1 MVKVKN
7 ETSLLPKKNVVL
19 VVEEKST
26 KPPGTSRFT
35 RRKIDFC
42 NENIPLFK
50 NEIFT
55 LAELCQQLLVNGFV
69 QSYVDFYHLTH
80 RVDPNLV
87 EERGESQIKIS
98 VDDMIFIRDQLVKAE
113 LSRRQGDTVSVYSA
127 FNKLADFY
135 VENHDWKTSFF
146 FHEKCL
152 EVAQLTNDSRGEMS
166 ANHSLGVIYQLMSDF
181 EGARAFHEKH
191 EEIAIAID
199 VFEEI
204 ARANVE
210 LYKVYLVLA
219 ERYESR
225 GLNEEALV
233 MYFRCLEAAKKSWDR
248 AAEGEANGKVGNL
261 LLNRGEAQQ
270 CVPYLK
276 QQSQIAADLGQAEGR
291 CRACSALALA
301 LDLLGQ
307 SDKALAELTLV
318 HTISE
323 QAGDTYLQAQACKS
337 LGTLYSKMGQ
347 LDAAVDI
354 LQRHFNLLKT
364 ILYRS
369 SSEKTPASGLN
380 KKMSSAKFPVVTSKD
395 VDLARAYIGISK
407 GNLLVGAYI
416 VSLQNDLPALLD
428 WKLNRTEL
436 PKLSERGG
444 IVMETK

>member
-1 MVKVKN
+1 VKTINVQISAMVKTKN
-7 ETSLLPKKNVVL
+7 ESNLLSKKVGAL

-35 RRKIDFC
+35 RRKVDSS
-42 NENIPLFK
+42 EDNIPLFK
-50 NEIFT
+50 NEIVSLT
-55 LAELCQQLLVNGFV
+55 ELCQQLLVNGFV

-80 RVDPNLV
+80 RVDPHLV
-87 EERGESQIKIS
+87 EERGDLQIKTS
-98 VDDMIFIRDQLVKAE
+98 MDDMIFIRDQLVKAE

-135 VENHDWKTSFF
+135 VESHDWKTSFF

-166 ANHSLGVIYQLMSDF
+166 ANHSLGMIYQLMFDF
-181 EGARAFHEKH
+181 VGAKSFHEKH

-219 ERYESR
+219 ERYESQ
-225 GLNEEALV
+225 GLSDEALI
-233 MYFRCLEAAKKSWDR
+233 MYFKCLESAKKSWDR

-261 LLNRGEAQQ
+261 LLNKGEVQQ
-270 CVPYLK
+270 CIPYLK
-276 QQSQIAADLGQAEGR
+276 QQSQIAADLGEAEGR

-307 SDKALAELTLV
+307 SDKALVELTLV

-337 LGTLYSKMGQ
+337 LGTLFSKMGK
-347 LDAAVDI
+347 LEAAVDI

-369 SSEKTPASGLN
+369 SSEKTAGSTLN
-380 KKMSSAKFPVVTSKD
+380 KKVGLSKAPVVTSND
-395 VDLARAYIGISK
+395 VDLARSFIGISK
-407 GNLLVGAYI
+407 GNLLAGAYI

-436 PKLSERGG
+436 PKN
-444 IVMETK
+444 